1 MHVDYNIKQQ
11 YLSLTPMQLDYT
23 KLCWSVREVQ
33 WRTIKVYVARKEQ
46 NVFMNSKIIR
56 WKWNVQEVQEKN
68 LLVLM
73 WKNPAKFCYL

>member
-1 MHVDYNIKQQ
+1 MHVEYNIKQQ
-11 YLSLTPMQLDYT
+11 YLSWTSMQLDYT
-23 KLCWSVREVQ
+23 KLRGSVCEVQ

-56 WKWNVQEVQEKN
+56 WKWKVQEKK

-73 WKNPAKFCYL
+73 WKNPSK